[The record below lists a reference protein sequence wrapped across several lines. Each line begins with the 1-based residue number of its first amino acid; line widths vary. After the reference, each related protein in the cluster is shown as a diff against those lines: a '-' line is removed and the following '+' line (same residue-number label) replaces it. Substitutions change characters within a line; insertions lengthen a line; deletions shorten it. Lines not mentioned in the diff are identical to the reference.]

1 MDGAVIG
8 WWLSRKIIDIP
19 FLHDFLG
26 AIYLLIIVIVL
37 FATLYILINIVLRE
51 ILLGIVQIFIG
62 REEAP
67 NITQEKQ
74 HRRRYGMAET
84 PKQKPIGWKPDGS
97 HINKGVIF
105 VVILTLIGVYCIF
118 ADNPFA
124 WLFSAGF
131 DSTPSVM

>member
-26 AIYLLIIVIVL
+26 AIYLLIIVVAL

-62 REEAP
+62 REEAL

-74 HRRRYGMAET
+74 HRRRYGMADLK
-84 PKQKPIGWKPDGS
+84 KQKPIGWKTDGS
-97 HINKGVIF
+97 HINKGVIYI
-105 VVILTLIGVYCIF
+105 VILVLIGVYCVF

-124 WLFSAGF
+124 WLSSSGF
-131 DSTPSVM
+131 DSTPTV

>member
-62 REEAP
+62 REEAL

>member
-1 MDGAVIG
+1 
-8 WWLSRKIIDIP
+8 
-19 FLHDFLG
+19 
-26 AIYLLIIVIVL
+26 
-37 FATLYILINIVLRE
+37 
-51 ILLGIVQIFIG
+51 
-62 REEAP
+62 
-67 NITQEKQ
+67 
-74 HRRRYGMAET
+74 MAE
-84 PKQKPIGWKPDGS
+84 PSIKPIGWKPDGS

>member
-26 AIYLLIIVIVL
+26 AIYLLIIVVAL

-62 REEAP
+62 REEAL

>member
-26 AIYLLIIVIVL
+26 AIYLLIIVVAL

-62 REEAP
+62 REEAL

-105 VVILTLIGVYCIF
+105 VVILTLIGVYCILHF
-118 ADNPFA
+118 EN
-124 WLFSAGF
+124 
-131 DSTPSVM
+131 VK

>member
-26 AIYLLIIVIVL
+26 SIYLLIIVVAL

-62 REEAP
+62 REEAL

>member
-26 AIYLLIIVIVL
+26 AIYLLIIVVAL

-51 ILLGIVQIFIG
+51 ILLGIVQIFTG